1 MGLGSVVTRAII
13 GGVLKGVQEAVKENA
28 RIQRFHEFRGQV
40 GTVHTLVMQDFA
52 LPLLQQAS
60 ARMTAKELQKLNELA
75 NNANYHGQF
84 LLDHVAEVNEQ
95 HLKNYAVAVRKAAI
109 AAMKL
114 CQKYCIYSDI
124 QYVTYDS
131 RRKMIML
138 NGNDHY
144 SLM

>member
-1 MGLGSVVTRAII
+1 MGLGRVISHAII
-13 GGVLKGVQEAVKENA
+13 GGVLKGVQEAAKENA
-28 RIQRFHEFRGQV
+28 RIQRFDQSRGQV
-40 GTVHTLVMQDFA
+40 GTVHTLVTCDFA
-52 LPLLQQAS
+52 LPLHQKAS
-60 ARMTAKELQKLNELA
+60 DRMTAKEVQKINELA

-95 HLKNYAVAVRKAAI
+95 HLKNYAVAVRKLAI
-109 AAMKL
+109 VAMKL

-124 QYVTYDS
+124 QSVTYDS

-144 SLM
+144 SLV